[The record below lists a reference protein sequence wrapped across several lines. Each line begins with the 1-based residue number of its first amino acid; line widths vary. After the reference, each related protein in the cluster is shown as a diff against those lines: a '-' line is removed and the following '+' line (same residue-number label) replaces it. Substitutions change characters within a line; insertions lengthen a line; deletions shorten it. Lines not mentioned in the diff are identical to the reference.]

1 MSSTFSLDFGSWVNS
16 FCIRSAE
23 EALKLLGSSNLPDF
37 ILIRVSWTVEH
48 SNGGVPVSRANMMQ
62 PRLHRSAERP

>member
-1 MSSTFSLDFGSWVNS
+1 M
-16 FCIRSAE
+16 RSAE

-37 ILIRVSWTVEH
+37 ILIRVSCTVEH